1 MRRDTTLVIL
11 VLTPNTRVIN
21 YSITA
26 ESAAAGSADV
36 AAAGSADV
44 AAAGS
49 ADVAAAVA
57 AAGSAELS
65 S

>member
-26 ESAAAGSADV
+26 ESAAAAGSADVAAVAV

-44 AAAGS
+44 AA
-49 ADVAAAVA
+49 VAVA

>member
-1 MRRDTTLVIL
+1 M
-11 VLTPNTRVIN
+11 VLTPHTRVIN

-36 AAAGSADV
+36 VAAAAAAAAGSADV
-44 AAAGS
+44 
-49 ADVAAAVA
+49 VAAAA

>member
-1 MRRDTTLVIL
+1 MRRDTTLVL

-26 ESAAAGSADV
+26 ESAAV
-36 AAAGSADV
+36 AAGSADV
-44 AAAGS
+44 
-49 ADVAAAVA
+49 VAAAVA

>member
-1 MRRDTTLVIL
+1 M
-11 VLTPNTRVIN
+11 VLTPNTMVIN

-26 ESAAAGSADV
+26 ESAAAAGSADVAAAAV

-44 AAAGS
+44 AAA
-49 ADVAAAVA
+49 AV

>member
-1 MRRDTTLVIL
+1 M
-11 VLTPNTRVIN
+11 VLTPHTRVIN

-26 ESAAAGSADV
+26 ESA
-36 AAAGSADV
+36 

-57 AAGSAELS
+57 AAGSADVAAAAVAAAGSAELS

>member
-1 MRRDTTLVIL
+1 M
-11 VLTPNTRVIN
+11 VLTPHTRVIN

-26 ESAAAGSADV
+26 ESAAAAGSADV
-36 AAAGSADV
+36 AAAVA

>member
-1 MRRDTTLVIL
+1 M
-11 VLTPNTRVIN
+11 VLTPHTRVIN

-26 ESAAAGSADV
+26 ESAAAAGSADVAAAAV

-44 AAAGS
+44 AAA
-49 ADVAAAVA
+49 AV

>member
-1 MRRDTTLVIL
+1 L
-11 VLTPNTRVIN
+11 VLTPHTRVIN

-36 AAAGSADV
+36 AAA
-44 AAAGS
+44 
-49 ADVAAAVA
+49 AVA

>member
-1 MRRDTTLVIL
+1 MRRDTTLVL
-11 VLTPNTRVIN
+11 VLTPHTRVIN

-26 ESAAAGSADV
+26 ESAAAAAGSADV
-36 AAAGSADV
+36 AAAAAAGSADV
-44 AAAGS
+44 AAA
-49 ADVAAAVA
+49 AVAA